1 MPAQNDLKML
11 KVQTW
16 AQKDEA
22 PKQWLRPGSTVLVVC
37 DTGCTKTL
45 VSEDFADKLGL
56 KMTSFPE
63 GRAPKVCLGNSD
75 TVTPVAGVEFWA
87 TKDME
92 GEVLS
97 QVPRR
102 RISAL
107 VLRDL
112 PTTILMSGDD
122 LIALRLLP
130 PDWPNH
136 GEGWNTTPDDPLKT
150 SFPADRN
157 LTEKERYTNAFLTIS
172 LEEYYALG
180 EQEEG
185 AQGEPMDMDKDGPDL
200 YNSKMAIPDSVFDT
214 DTDIKSI
221 PGLVEGKLPPPY

>member
-1 MPAQNDLKML
+1 M
-11 KVQTW
+11 
-16 AQKDEA
+16 
-22 PKQWLRPGSTVLVVC
+22 TVLAVC
-37 DTGCTKTL
+37 DTGCSKTL
-45 VSEDFADKLGL
+45 VSEDFADKLGIR
-56 KMTSFPE
+56 MTSFPE
-63 GRAPKVCLGNSD
+63 GRALKVCLGNSD

-92 GEVLS
+92 AGTEN

-122 LIALRLLP
+122 LIALGLLL

-136 GEGWNTTPDDPLKT
+136 RGAWSTAPEDTLKT

-157 LTEKERYTNAFLTIS
+157 LTEKERYMNALLTIS
-172 LEEYYALG
+172 LGRDDSGAMVED
-180 EQEEG
+180 
-185 AQGEPMDMDKDGPDL
+185 AQGEPMDTDEDSSDL

-214 DTDIKSI
+214 DMDVRSI
-221 PGLVEGKLPPPY
+221 PGLVKGELPPRIKAI